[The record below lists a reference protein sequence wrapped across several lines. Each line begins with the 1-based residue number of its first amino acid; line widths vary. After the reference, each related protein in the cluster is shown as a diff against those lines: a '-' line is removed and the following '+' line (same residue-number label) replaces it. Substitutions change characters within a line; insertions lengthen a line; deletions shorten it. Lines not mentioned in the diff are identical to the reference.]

1 MTSLQDNDPQSTS
14 VSVNGS
20 ISPVELDA
28 EWSPEFAERQ
38 AREFAARGAE
48 HGVLPNSILFDHG
61 LSNAVKVAMMAMTVY
76 SEGGR
81 LRVSQYHL
89 AKRLGVSRQWLSE
102 TMREAVKA
110 GLLHRQEIDGEVV
123 WRLRWLSFKRQPIP
137 DAERQPIPDSQAVPD
152 APRARTHAQISRT
165 SLTTSTSV
173 KSRSVKPPPLPL
185 TDDERAKL
193 HARFDQRFPRPDAV
207 DEIIEEALNHPAR
220 LDKVTEYA
228 YVRGWIRREAL
239 KWDEHAAKMKAEQA
253 REQRFKTPYGAP
265 TVNPY
270 TTEPAPF
277 LTKDAR
283 DLPPSRDRTHD
294 R

>member
-1 MTSLQDNDPQSTS
+1 MPSLHHDATESTL
-14 VSVNGS
+14 VSVNGQDP
-20 ISPVELDA
+20 PVELDA

-38 AREFAARGAE
+38 AREFAEGGADI
-48 HGVLPNSILFDHG
+48 GWLPSEIIFDAD
-61 LSNAVKVAMMAMTVY
+61 LSAPVKVTMMAMAAY
-76 SEGGR
+76 SRNGR
-81 LRVSQYHL
+81 LRITQYAL
-89 AKRLGVSRQWLSE
+89 AKRLGITRQSLSE
-102 TMREAVKA
+102 TMNKAVQA
-110 GLLHRQEIDGEVV
+110 GLLQRLEVDDEVV
-123 WRLRWLSFKRQPIP
+123 WRLRWMGFKRQAVP
-137 DAERQPIPDSQAVPD
+137 DAQRQAVPDSQAVPD
-152 APRARTHAQISRT
+152 ATRARTHAVSLKPTSTT
-165 SLTTSTSV
+165 SL
-173 KSRSVKPPPLPL
+173 KSRSVKSPPLPL
-185 TDDERAKL
+185 TDDERVKL
-193 HARFDQRFPRPDAV
+193 HARFDGRFPSPTAV

-220 LDKVTEYA
+220 LGKVTEYA

-277 LTKDAR
+277 LTTDAR